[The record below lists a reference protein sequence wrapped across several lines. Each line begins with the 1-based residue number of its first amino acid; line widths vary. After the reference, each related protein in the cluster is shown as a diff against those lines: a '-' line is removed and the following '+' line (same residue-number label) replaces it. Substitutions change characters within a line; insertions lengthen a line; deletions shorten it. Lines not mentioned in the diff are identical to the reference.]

1 MKAMQLQSAN
11 KLPWYKEP
19 WPWILMSGPAIVVVA
34 GFTTAWL
41 AIRSNDGLVA
51 EDYYKQGLAINQQ
64 LQKEQQAG
72 SLGLQGNVMRSGNQL
87 RVMLTAG
94 SAQFNLPERLT
105 LRITHPTRAGMDQ
118 TITLVADGPGMFSGK
133 LGTEISGRWHVV
145 LEDPSGQ
152 WRLHGDWQADAAE
165 SFRLLSGDATST
177 INRNVNGR

>member
-1 MKAMQLQSAN
+1 MHPHSSDKR
-11 KLPWYKEP
+11 PWYKEP

-34 GFTTAWL
+34 GFITAWL
-41 AIRSNDGLVA
+41 AVRSYDGLVA

-64 LQKEQQAG
+64 LQREQQAG
-72 SLGLQGNVMRSGNQL
+72 TLGLQGDVMRSGNLL

-94 SAQFNLPERLT
+94 SNKFDLPQKLI

-118 TITLVADGPGMFSGK
+118 VVTLVADGPGMFSGK
-133 LGTEISGRWHVV
+133 LDTAISGRWHVV

-152 WRLHGDWQADAAE
+152 WRLHGDWQADTME

-177 INRNVNGR
+177 TNRNVTGR